1 MQIVDRAHGTGEA
14 SCIAVRF
21 CGQVCLLSVVLLLR
35 PSPAWTTPAFP
46 CLPVRINQVAHRSD
60 IMATGGTDNTVRV
73 WDVRMGKLLQEGV
86 GHSAKVTGL
95 QFSPDDKQLVSVGD
109 DGCVF
114 VWNVYT

>member
-1 MQIVDRAHGTGEA
+1 MHRGTALGGLSARDRGGVDTWP
-14 SCIAVRF
+14 S
-21 CGQVCLLSVVLLLR
+21 LLATH
-35 PSPAWTTPAFP
+35 PPPATPPPRTLECCSA
-46 CLPVRINQVAHRSD
+46 QVAHRSD

-86 GHSAKVTGL
+86 GHSAKVTAL